1 MDIKDILKSNRPHLS
16 DSSIRTYK
24 SNITKILK
32 SVDKEFN
39 SINDVENHFKLIFEK
54 LMEYPYNIRKTKM
67 SAFIVFLDEGEKNSK
82 ERVKIL
88 EQLRDVLFEDA
99 SKYNKR
105 ENKQELS
112 DSQKKN
118 YIPWKDVLKTYKR
131 LEIQAK
137 PLFKL
142 DVLKKS
148 QYNTLVEYVLLSCYV
163 LIPPR
168 RSKDYA
174 DFVIEDADTDKDN
187 YMYSEKKGK
196 KTFFYFI
203 FNSYKNS
210 SRLGTQKIPVPTK
223 LKNII
228 LKWKKIQSQRSKY
241 LISTFGGKKITQVK
255 ISQIINRI
263 FNKNISSSMLRHI
276 YLTHQYGDVN
286 LEKLQEDTK
295 AMGNSQI
302 TRTLKYVDKSIDED
316 DEKKE

>member
-16 DSSIRTYK
+16 ESSIRTYK

-39 SINDVENHFKLIFEK
+39 SINDVEDNFKLIFDK

-67 SAFIVFLDEGEKNSK
+67 SAFIVFLDEGENNTKK
-82 ERVKIL
+82 RVDML

-99 SKYNKR
+99 SKYNKK
-105 ENKQELS
+105 ENSQELS
-112 DSQKKN
+112 ETQKKN
-118 YIPWKDVLKTYKR
+118 YIPWSEVLKTYKR

-142 DVLKKS
+142 DELKKS
-148 QYNTLVEYVLLSCYV
+148 QYNTIVEYVLLSCYV

-168 RSKDYA
+168 RAKDYA
-174 DFVIEDADTDKDN
+174 DFVIEDPDADKDN

-228 LKWKKIQSQRSKY
+228 NKWKKIQKDRSKY
-241 LISTFGGKKITQVK
+241 LISTYGGKKITQVK
-255 ISQIINRI
+255 VNQIINRI
-263 FNKNISSSMLRHI
+263 FNKNLGPSMLRHI
-276 YLTHQYGDVN
+276 YLTHQYKDVN

-295 AMGNSQI
+295 NMGNSQI
-302 TRTLKYVDKSIDED
+302 SRTLKYVDKTIDEE